1 MKKVKKKG
9 GVGAYNRRD
18 ILFYIGLMAFPVLQ
32 FVIFYIVVNA
42 NSLSLVF
49 RQYDTLS
56 GSWSWV
62 GVENLKEA
70 FRMMTQSSGLLE
82 AMKNSFLMYAINLLI
97 GMPLAL
103 LFSYYIH
110 KKMFG
115 HKFFRVVLFMPSIIS
130 AIIMVTIFQFFA
142 NRAIPEI
149 MTEWFH
155 AENVS
160 GLVENPA
167 TRFGTIMFYN
177 ILMSFGVSV
186 LMYSDAM
193 GNISPEMIEA
203 AKLEGV
209 TGIKEFIYITFPMI
223 YPTFTTFLITGI
235 AGIFTNQWNLFSFFG
250 GGGQVQTYGYW
261 LYVKTSGAASEAEY
275 PVLAAIGFW
284 LTLIAVPMVLVV
296 KKLVEKI
303 GPSED

>member
-1 MKKVKKKG
+1 MKIVKKKG
-9 GVGAYNRRD
+9 GVGANNWRD

-32 FVIFYIVVNA
+32 FIIFYVVVNT
-42 NSLSLVF
+42 NSLSLIF
-49 RQYDTLS
+49 KQYDTLT
-56 GSWSWV
+56 GNWTWV
-62 GVENLKEA
+62 GVDNLKEA
-70 FRMMTQSSGLLE
+70 FRMMTQSSDLLD
-82 AMKNSFLMYAINLLI
+82 AMKNSFLMWGIGLLI
-97 GMPLAL
+97 GTPLAL

-250 GGGQVQTYGYW
+250 GGGQIQTYGYW
-261 LYVKTSGAASEAEY
+261 LYVQTSGAASEAEY

-284 LTLIAVPMVLVV
+284 LTLIAVPMVLII
-296 KKLVEKI
+296 KKLVEKF
-303 GPSED
+303 GPKED